1 MVDARTSEDDDT
13 SPFLVRLFH
22 RSGSFYRYMT
32 TISPHLEEIQLTSII
47 TRPEEF
53 ASPSL
58 PPHVSI
64 YTWSTCTL
72 YELALELAAAKP
84 SALPSPAI
92 GTRLSF
98 QLVCPDLRG
107 TGTINTGQPKFAVKE
122 LGSIVI
128 GEGYPG
134 AENPDEA
141 DPDVTMRDD
150 NGKDKTLADWRFVVG
165 DYISCAVLPPLSD
178 GSVAPPSNAKRGSI
192 SNGRDSRGSNFRGG
206 FPGRDSNFSR
216 NHGRQSRAPSWR
228 DNRFPSGDWRRGEQL
243 PDGPPGGSRG
253 RGRWY

>member
-1 MVDARTSEDDDT
+1 MLEARGGNDEDT

-22 RSGSFYRYMT
+22 RTGSF
-32 TISPHLEEIQLTSII
+32 H
-47 TRPEEF
+47 RPEEF

-58 PPHVSI
+58 PPHISI

-72 YELALELAAAKP
+72 HELALELAAAKP
-84 SALPSPAI
+84 GALPTPAI

-107 TGTINTGQPKFAVKE
+107 TSATNTAQPKFAVKD

-141 DPDVTMRDD
+141 DTDVVMRDD
-150 NGKDKTLADWRFVVG
+150 GGKDKTLADWRFVVG
-165 DYISCAVLPPLSD
+165 DYVSCAVLPPLSD
-178 GSVAPPSNAKRGSI
+178 GSVAPLSNAKRGSI
-192 SNGRDSRGSNFRGG
+192 SSGRDGRVSNFRGG
-206 FPGRDSNFSR
+206 FQGRDSNFGR
-216 NHGRQSRAPSWR
+216 NHGRQSRTTGWR
-228 DNRFPSGDWRRGEQL
+228 DGRFPSGEWRRGEQL

-253 RGRWY
+253 RGRW